1 MAKQNIT
8 VLDQKNKIYTAI
20 NKIYGTQDSYSN
32 LLANLGVG
40 SSSPLTGTNYV
51 YNRKVTWNFDL
62 INQMERE
69 QPLLRK
75 IIDYQTGAL
84 LTGIDILSNDIT
96 SDEIKEIGERLQDLY
111 SSMYEF
117 IFQAKFYGG
126 GAGMLIFSGDTE
138 EDYKQ
143 PLIID
148 KISKK
153 KKFLGIKPLERWI
166 GINPTGDLIDEIGLD
181 DSADMIG
188 YPLYYNV
195 KFGGKRSK
203 NYKVHYSRLLIYN
216 TGTLNYVMKRMEQFW
231 GVSIVERLYDPL
243 NRYNTILN
251 ALADKMLIAS
261 QRVVK
266 IDESIGNAE
275 NDEYVKEVI
284 RNKLSAMSAGLNFS
298 NVLFLDGDDSFEYHQ
313 ATMSG
318 DSDVLKQMA
327 VDLCA
332 SAPAPYSAI
341 FDDGFND
348 AQSTENAHRFVKNE
362 QELFIKKYYI
372 KLIKIIYHE
381 LYGKECPNFKVQFKP
396 IRSISEKD
404 RADIVAKATESI
416 ATLYKNNIMNK
427 EIAIKSLIEVND
439 NITDIFNNFDEKY
452 IQENGSAT
460 YNEEQIKLAYALNK
474 NEDPNFIGKEK
485 FGGENKEKK
494 PTPKVKVGE

>member
-1 MAKQNIT
+1 MAKTPI
-8 VLDQKNKIYTAI
+8 LDQKNKVYNAI
-20 NKIYGTQDSYSN
+20 KNLYGVQDSYQN

-40 SSSPLTGTNYV
+40 SISPLTGTNYV
-51 YNRKVTWNFDL
+51 YNRKITWNFDL

-75 IIDYQTGAL
+75 IIDYQTSSL
-84 LTGIDILSNDIT
+84 LNGIDIVSNDIT
-96 SDEIKEIGERLQDLY
+96 SDEIKEISERLQNLY
-111 SSMYEF
+111 AGMYDF

-126 GAGMLIFSGDTE
+126 GAGMLIFEGDNENT
-138 EDYKQ
+138 YSQ
-143 PLIID
+143 PLD
-148 KISKK
+148 ISKIK
-153 KKFLGIKPLERWI
+153 GKFLGIKPLERWI
-166 GINPTGDLIDEIGLD
+166 GINPTGDLIDEIGIND
-181 DSADMIG
+181 DARLIG
-188 YPLYYNV
+188 QPLYYNV
-195 KFGGKRSK
+195 RFGGKRSK
-203 NYKVHYSRLLIYN
+203 SYKVHYSRLLIYN
-216 TGTLNYVMKRMEQFW
+216 TGTLNFVMKRMEQFW
-231 GVSIVERLYDPL
+231 GVSLVERLYDPL

-284 RNKLSAMSAGLNFS
+284 QNKLSAMSAGLNFS
-298 NVLFLDGDDSFEYHQ
+298 NVLFLDGDDEFEYQQ

-327 VDLCA
+327 IDLCA

-348 AQSTENAHRFVKNE
+348 AQATENSHRFVRNE
-362 QELFIKKYYI
+362 QELFIKDYYI

-381 LYGKECPNFKVQFKP
+381 LYQKECPNFKVQFQP
-396 IRSISEKD
+396 IRAISEKD

-416 ATLYKNNIMNK
+416 STLYKNNIMNK

-439 NITDIFNNFDEKY
+439 NIRDIFNNFDEEY
-452 IQENGSAT
+452 IKQNGQKT
-460 YNEEQIKLAYALNK
+460 YNEEQMQLAMALNK
-474 NEDPNFIGKEK
+474 GKDGNSFVEKEK
-485 FGGENKEKK
+485 FGGNNNNEK
-494 PTPKVKVGE
+494 PTPNVKVGE

>member
-1 MAKQNIT
+1 MAKKTIT
-8 VLDQKNKIYTAI
+8 TADQKNKVYNAI
-20 NKIYGTQDSYSN
+20 KEIYGVEDSYSN

-40 SSSPLTGTNYV
+40 SVSPLTGTNYV

-75 IIDYQTGAL
+75 IIDYQTSAL
-84 LTGIDILSNDIT
+84 LNGIDIVSNDIT
-96 SDEIKEIGERLQDLY
+96 SDQIKEIGEKLQDLY
-111 SSMYEF
+111 AGMYEF

-126 GAGMLIFSGDTE
+126 GAGMLIFSNDKE
-138 EDYKQ
+138 SDYAQ
-143 PLIID
+143 PLKID
-148 KISKK
+148 KLGSKK
-153 KKFLGIKPLERWI
+153 LLGIKPLERWI
-166 GINPTGDLIDEIGLD
+166 GINPTGDLIDEIGVDEDARL
-181 DSADMIG
+181 IG
-188 YPLYYNV
+188 QPEFYNV
-195 KFGGKRSK
+195 RFGGKRSK
-203 NYKVHYSRLLIYN
+203 QYKVHYSRLLIYN

-231 GVSIVERLYDPL
+231 GVSIVERLFDPL

-298 NVLFLDGDDSFEYHQ
+298 NVLFLDGDDDFEYHQ

-327 VDLCA
+327 IDLCA

-348 AQSTENAHRFVKNE
+348 AQATENSHRFVKNE
-362 QELFIKKYYI
+362 QELFIKGYYI

-381 LYGKECPNFKVQFKP
+381 LYGGECPSFKVQFKS

-416 ATLYKNNIMNK
+416 SQLYKNNIMNK

-439 NITDIFNNFDEKY
+439 NIGDIFNNFDEKY
-452 IQENGSAT
+452 INENGKKT
-460 YNEEQIKLAYALNK
+460 YQEEQIELAYALNK
-474 NEDPNFIGKEK
+474 SNDPNYQQKEK
-485 FGGENKEKK
+485 FGGENNNEK
-494 PTPKVKVGE
+494 PTPKPKVGE

>member
-1 MAKQNIT
+1 MAKTPI
-8 VLDQKNKIYTAI
+8 LDQKNKVYNAI
-20 NKIYGTQDSYSN
+20 KNLYGVQDSYQN

-40 SSSPLTGTNYV
+40 SISPLTGTNYV
-51 YNRKVTWNFDL
+51 YNRKITWNFDL

-75 IIDYQTGAL
+75 IIDYQTSSL
-84 LTGIDILSNDIT
+84 LNGIDIVSNDIT
-96 SDEIKEIGERLQDLY
+96 SDEIKEISERLQNLY
-111 SSMYEF
+111 AGMYDF

-126 GAGMLIFSGDTE
+126 GAGMLIFEGDKEST
-138 EDYKQ
+138 YSQ
-143 PLIID
+143 PLD
-148 KISKK
+148 ISKIK
-153 KKFLGIKPLERWI
+153 GKFLGIKPLERWI
-166 GINPTGDLIDEIGLD
+166 GINPTGDLIDEIGIND
-181 DSADMIG
+181 DARLIG
-188 YPLYYNV
+188 QPLYYSV
-195 KFGGKRSK
+195 RFGGKRSK
-203 NYKVHYSRLLIYN
+203 SYKVHYSRLLIYN
-216 TGTLNYVMKRMEQFW
+216 TGTLNFVMKRMEQFW
-231 GVSIVERLYDPL
+231 GVSLVERLYDPL

-284 RNKLSAMSAGLNFS
+284 QNKLSAMSAGLNFS
-298 NVLFLDGDDSFEYHQ
+298 NVLFLDGDDEFEYQQ

-327 VDLCA
+327 IDLCA

-348 AQSTENAHRFVKNE
+348 AQATENSHRFVRNE
-362 QELFIKKYYI
+362 QELFIKDYYI

-381 LYGKECPNFKVQFKP
+381 LYKKECPNFKVQFQP

-416 ATLYKNNIMNK
+416 STLYKNNIMNK

-439 NITDIFNNFDEKY
+439 NIRDIFNNFDEEY
-452 IQENGSAT
+452 IKQNGQKT
-460 YNEEQIKLAYALNK
+460 YNEEQMQLAMALNK
-474 NEDPNFIGKEK
+474 GKDGNSFVEKEK
-485 FGGENKEKK
+485 FGGNNNNEK
-494 PTPKVKVGE
+494 PTPNVKVGE